1 MDLIATFLSVLFVFA
16 CLFQF
21 NDGFNDQN
29 DEGDEWLVNIK
40 NFCLKGGKN
49 TVFFL
54 FLTSYECQEKVIV
67 TMLSK

>member
-1 MDLIATFLSVLFVFA
+1 MDLIATFSVFVLFVFA

-40 NFCLKGGKN
+40 SFCLKGGKN
-49 TVFFL
+49 IVFFL
-54 FLTSYECQEKVIV
+54 F
-67 TMLSK
+67 

>member
-1 MDLIATFLSVLFVFA
+1 MCLQNMDLIATFFVSALFVFA

-40 NFCLKGGKN
+40 TF
-49 TVFFL
+49 V
-54 FLTSYECQEKVIV
+54 
-67 TMLSK
+67 